1 MSQPVFSALT
11 DTVDLQ
17 LQTPLLSLPFIFTKT
32 EIPFFFFFA
41 LSRYH
46 CLNQLFSVSVHSGK
60 PKVLG
65 HIFWLRGHVFP
76 VTQGRC
82 CLSCI
87 LEMFSLEQPKRDGA
101 GCMVLQLTCPALIPL
116 NLGTDFFFF
125 LMLYLG
131 VRKFFF
137 NCHSDW
143 RMAVAASLWFSKD
156 VCMFRES
163 WKGALLPS
171 KSPQRLLASSTKKA
185 DCFAFLSYRRILRSA
200 LFLLLC

>member
-17 LQTPLLSLPFIFTKT
+17 LQTPLLSLPFIFIKT
-32 EIPFFFFFA
+32 EIPFFFFFFFFA

-46 CLNQLFSVSVHSGK
+46 FLNQLFSVSVHSGK

-101 GCMVLQLTCPALIPL
+101 GCMVLHLTCPH
-116 NLGTDFFFF
+116 TTKSWDWFFFF
-125 LMLYLG
+125 FY
-131 VRKFFF
+131 
-137 NCHSDW
+137 
-143 RMAVAASLWFSKD
+143 AVSWSQKILFQLP
-156 VCMFRES
+156 FRLENGCGS
-163 WKGALLPS
+163 I
-171 KSPQRLLASSTKKA
+171 
-185 DCFAFLSYRRILRSA
+185 FVIL
-200 LFLLLC
+200 